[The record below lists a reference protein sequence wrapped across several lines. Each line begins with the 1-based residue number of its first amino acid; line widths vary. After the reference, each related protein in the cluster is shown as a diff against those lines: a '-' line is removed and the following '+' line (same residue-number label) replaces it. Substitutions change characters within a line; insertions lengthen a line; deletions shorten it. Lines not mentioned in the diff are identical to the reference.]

1 MKKLISGI
9 MAIAI
14 LASAVLCGTTTAFAA
29 DTGNSAVGDVE
40 MWNHDFK
47 NKLTGELM
55 WAIDDIAD
63 TDTVAVKINL
73 TSYYEDIYIFADKN
87 DRLDEIIV
95 NEDGGKTYSDELLRD
110 YEEYKNNIRSQKP
123 DDKKKIID
131 EKYSVSEIKYFSAT
145 ECLFC
150 ISTKEQ
156 ILNLGDADIKVSIDL
171 ADKDYYSVDTKITW
185 DEFFKIEK
193 QTREYIEQT
202 LAYPCPESDYDIFY
216 FKLSVLSEEVK
227 FDYILVEDH
236 YSSDNNIKSLKTGN
250 FVYPIYEDSPA
261 GRYYYADNKVQ
272 NAVELYT
279 NGVIDINT
287 LYDLNAR

>member
-14 LASAVLCGTTTAFAA
+14 LASAVFCGTTTAFAA
-29 DTGNSAVGDVE
+29 DTGNSAVGDVD

-63 TDTVAVKINL
+63 TDTVAVEINL

-131 EKYSVSEIKYFSAT
+131 EKYSVSEIKYFYAT